1 MNRTFRSEIVITSA
15 CARMVGA
22 MQAHAQ
28 PNIGRLGNTTSRSH
42 ASAKS
47 AAGIAGGAGAGG
59 QSGADRETL
68 SHIEEQCMQTKNAQ
82 SSAKGKRRDAKE

>member
-47 AAGIAGGAGAGG
+47 AAGIAGGAGA
-59 QSGADRETL
+59 DRETL